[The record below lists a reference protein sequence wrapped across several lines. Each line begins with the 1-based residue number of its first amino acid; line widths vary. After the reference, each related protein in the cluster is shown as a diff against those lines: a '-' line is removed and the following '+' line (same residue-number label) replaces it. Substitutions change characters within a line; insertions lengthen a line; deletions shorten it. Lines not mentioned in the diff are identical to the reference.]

1 MLQICISKVSA
12 FFFKFLLGKSLLALY
27 PVYILFQY
35 NCVTLHCSTL
45 LNYVTAGFI
54 GG

>member
-12 FFFKFLLGKSLLALY
+12 FLKLLLGKSLLALY